1 MPNIGPI
8 RMQVAGDVYRHGA
21 RILAFVWEGPS
32 TAGDTA
38 EIADPVSG
46 ARLWRGRANDVQNYV
61 GLNAGFE
68 GVHAPNGF
76 MLKQISSGDVYVY
89 LREN

>member
-8 RMQVAGDVYRHGA
+8 RLSVAGDTFVQGC
-21 RILAFVWEGPS
+21 RILAMVWEGPS

-38 EIADPVSG
+38 ELTDPKVG
-46 ARLWRGRANDVQNYV
+46 IRLWRGRANDIQNYV

-68 GVHAPNGF
+68 GIHAPNGF
-76 MLKQISSGDVYVY
+76 KLNQISSGDVYVY

>member
-8 RMQVAGDVYRHGA
+8 RLQVAGDRYLQGA
-21 RILAFVWEGPS
+21 RILACVWEGPS

-38 EIADPVSG
+38 EVVCPVTG
-46 ARLWRGRANDVQNYV
+46 NRLWRGRANDVQNYV

-68 GVHAPNGF
+68 GIHAPNGF
-76 MLKQISSGDVYVY
+76 LLKQISSGDVYVY